1 MEFKEVIEKRRTT
14 RQFLDKEVPPD
25 ALRRILAAGFA
36 APTWNHKR
44 NWHYIVLGKEA
55 DKTSVF
61 AFAKKT
67 ADKFDAERYLTYPR
81 PYPVTLG
88 QKMYAHALPR
98 QFSMLAEAPVV
109 VIPVY
114 RAREVGG
121 GSFSALNPF
130 ATVWCAIEN
139 IFLAATAE
147 GLACSMRIPA
157 DDEHEDVKK
166 KLKVPATYRL
176 PVFIGIGHADP
187 AEPPLEQDAPDWDK
201 QVHHGSWK

>member
-1 MEFKEVIEKRRTT
+1 MDFREVIENRRTV
-14 RQFLDKEVPPD
+14 RQFLDKSVEPAV
-25 ALRRILAAGFA
+25 LKRILAAGFA

-44 NWHYIVLGKEA
+44 NWHYIVLGKGA
-55 DKTSVF
+55 DKETVF

-67 ADKFDAERYLTYPR
+67 ADKFDAERYLTIPR

-88 QKMYAHALPR
+88 QKMYAHAMPR

-109 VIPVY
+109 VIPVFQ
-114 RAREVGG
+114 ARKVVG

-147 GLACSMRIPA
+147 GLACSMRIPM
-157 DDEHEDVKK
+157 DEEHEEVKR
-166 KLKVPATYRL
+166 KLKVPATYRM
-176 PVFIGIGHADP
+176 PVFIGIGYADP
-187 AEPPLEQDAPDWDK
+187 AETPLEQAMPDWDK
-201 QVHHGSWK
+201 QVHFGSWK

>member
-1 MEFKEVIEKRRTT
+1 MEFHDAIDKRRTV
-14 RQFLDKEVPPD
+14 REFLDKEVSPD
-25 ALRRILAAGFA
+25 ALKRILAAGFA

-55 DKTSVF
+55 DRESIF

-130 ATVWCAIEN
+130 ATIWCAVEN

-147 GLACSMRIPA
+147 GLACSMRIPM
-157 DDEHEDVKK
+157 DDEHEEVKK

-201 QVHHGSWK
+201 QVHYGSWK

>member
-1 MEFKEVIEKRRTT
+1 MEFYDAIDKRRTV
-14 RQFLDKEVPPD
+14 REFLDKEVSPD
-25 ALRRILAAGFA
+25 ALKRILAAGFA

-55 DKTSVF
+55 DRESIF

-130 ATVWCAIEN
+130 ATIWCAVEN

-166 KLKVPATYRL
+166 KLKVPATYRM
-176 PVFIGIGHADP
+176 PVFIGIGYADP
-187 AEPPLEQDAPDWDK
+187 AETPLEQAVPDWDK
-201 QVHHGSWK
+201 QVHFGSWK

>member
-1 MEFKEVIEKRRTT
+1 MEFKEVIEKRRTV
-14 RQFLDKEVPPD
+14 RQFLDKEVSPD
-25 ALRRILAAGFA
+25 ALQRILAAGFA

-44 NWHYIVLGKEA
+44 NWHYIVLEKDA
-55 DKTSVF
+55 DKASVF

-121 GSFSALNPF
+121 GTFSALNPF

>member
-1 MEFKEVIEKRRTT
+1 MEFKEVIEKRRTV
-14 RQFLDKEVPPD
+14 RQFLDKEVPPA

-55 DKTSVF
+55 DRESIF

-98 QFSMLAEAPVV
+98 QFSMLAGAPVV

-130 ATVWCAIEN
+130 ATVWCAVEN
-139 IFLAATAE
+139 VFLAAAAE

>member
-1 MEFKEVIEKRRTT
+1 MEFHDAIDKRRTV
-14 RQFLDKEVPPD
+14 REFLDKEVSPD
-25 ALRRILAAGFA
+25 ALKRILAAGFA

-55 DKTSVF
+55 DRESIF

-98 QFSMLAEAPVV
+98 QFSMLAGAPVV

-130 ATVWCAIEN
+130 ATVWCAVEN
-139 IFLAATAE
+139 VFLAAAAE